1 MKWLALTLLLLL
13 AFLQYRLWVGEN
25 SLAHVVRLRDD
36 LQAQTEENE
45 ALRLRNEILAAEVRS
60 LKSGLDAVE
69 ERAREDLGMVRPGET
84 FYMLV
89 EPETD

>member
-13 AFLQYRLWVGEN
+13 AFLQYRLWIGEN
-25 SLAHVVRLRDD
+25 SLAHVVRLRED
-36 LQAQTEENE
+36 LQAQTEENK

-69 ERAREDLGMVRPGET
+69 ERAREDLGMIRPGET